1 MFFIS
6 CRTIAT
12 FYYLQKEE
20 AKESVLR
27 VQLLRERENRCALGV
42 ESNCDFF
49 HPNYFEEDELVY
61 DVSVISYAMQYTL
74 SYSLT
79 IINSPYLINIK
90 HRVISATLRVL
101 YTYFFDGYFDTNL
114 SFSTLVTT

>member
-1 MFFIS
+1 MKLLILS
-6 CRTIAT
+6 PIQRIIAT

-49 HPNYFEEDELVY
+49 QPNYFEEDELVY
-61 DVSVISYAMQYTL
+61 DVSVISYAMQYIL
-74 SYSLT
+74 LF
-79 IINSPYLINIK
+79 YLK
-90 HRVISATLRVL
+90 L
-101 YTYFFDGYFDTNL
+101 
-114 SFSTLVTT
+114 